1 MALYDFVI
9 HINELYTSLPMK
21 HKKKIKIGILIVG
34 IIFWQF
40 GLFNRFNYLTAKIDS
55 WRDSARIVSTES
67 PMHPCG
73 VPCIGLKEKYGFHE
87 HYAGCIQSGPTIRGI
102 DMYNAEIEKH
112 LTKRNG
118 KDWRKIYE
126 AELNLLIENNSLE

>member
-1 MALYDFVI
+1 
-9 HINELYTSLPMK
+9 LYTSLPMK
-21 HKKKIKIGILIVG
+21 HKKKIKIGIGILIVG

-73 VPCIGLKEKYGFHE
+73 VPCIGLKNKYGFHDY
-87 HYAGCIQSGPTIRGI
+87 YAGCIQSKPTIRGI